1 MSQIIVEKNSR
12 IFKKGNKQFFYL
24 ADTCWSAFTNITLEE
39 WEYYLNLRRTQ
50 GFNVIQINILPQWD
64 ASGTELNYYPLP
76 CDDSF
81 PKIFKFTE
89 FNQKYFDRARHMCEM
104 AKEKGFELALVVL
117 WCNYVPNTWASK
129 MFSRISNNNIMPYDF
144 IDKYIEKVNETF
156 SDLNPIYVISGDT
169 DFDGEDTKEYYLKA
183 ANKLRKLAPDLLQ
196 TLHIRGRL
204 DVIPEEFIKLID
216 FYMYQ
221 SGHNAENPA
230 MPYLLAKNF
239 YEKYPVK
246 PIINSEPCYEQMG
259 YSRNMYGRF
268 YQFDVRRA
276 AWMSL
281 LSGACAG
288 VTYGAHGI
296 YSWHKIGKRFGLGIG
311 EGFDSP
317 NPWNDAVKY
326 PGAWDYG
333 YIKYML
339 DLYGIHELIPMD
351 KIMNSTDDIR
361 MASTKDEDK
370 ILIYVPVNT
379 NVRIN
384 KNLSSYDI
392 KIIDLVNKNVFIP
405 NVEVKDEKTTIYMHS
420 FERDAVIVMKKI
432 S

>member
-1 MSQIIVEKNSR
+1 MSQIKVEKNSR
-12 IFKKGNKQFFYL
+12 TLKKDGKHFFYL

-39 WEYYLNLRRTQ
+39 WEYYLNLRKYQ

-64 ASGTELNYYPLP
+64 ASETDLNVYPLP
-76 CDDSF
+76 YTEGKVK
-81 PKIFKFTE
+81 KIEFTE
-89 FNQKYFDRARHMCEM
+89 FNQEYFNSARHMCKM

-129 MFSRISNNNIMPYDF
+129 MFGDNIMPYDF
-144 IDKYIEKVNETF
+144 IEKYIEKVNETF
-156 SDLNPIYVISGDT
+156 SDLDPFYIISGDT
-169 DFDGEDTKEYYLKA
+169 DLDGEDTKKYYLKA
-183 ANKLRKLAPDLLQ
+183 SKELKRLAPDLLQ
-196 TLHIRGRL
+196 TLHIKGRL
-204 DVIPEEFIKLID
+204 DVIPQEFIDKID
-216 FYMYQ
+216 FYFYQ

-230 MPYLLAKNF
+230 MPYLLAESF

-296 YSWHKIGKRFGLGIG
+296 YSWHKIGKAFGLGIG
-311 EGFDSP
+311 EGFDNP

-333 YIKYML
+333 YIRYML
-339 DLYGIHELIPMD
+339 ELYGIDELVPMN
-351 KIMNSTDDIR
+351 KIKNSSSDIR
-361 MASTKDEDK
+361 MASTRNENK

-379 NVRIN
+379 NVKID
-384 KNLSSYDI
+384 KDLSGYDI
-392 KIIDLVNKNVFIP
+392 KVIDLVNKNICIP
-405 NVEVKDEKTTIYMHS
+405 NVKVENGETIVYMHN
-420 FERDAVIVMKKI
+420 FEQDVLIVMVR
-432 S
+432 

>member
-1 MSQIIVEKNSR
+1 MSQVIVEKDSR
-12 IFKKGNKQFFYL
+12 IFKKDGKHFFYL

-39 WEYYLNLRRTQ
+39 WEYYLNLRKKQ

-64 ASGTELNYYPLP
+64 ASGTDLNIYPLP
-76 CDDSF
+76 YKNGM
-81 PKIFKFTE
+81 PKIFEFTE
-89 FNQKYFDRARHMCEM
+89 FNNEYFNRTRHMCEM

-129 MFSRISNNNIMPYDF
+129 MFGNIMPYDF
-144 IDKYIEKVNETF
+144 IDKYVKKVHETF
-156 SDLNPIYVISGDT
+156 SDLNPIYIISGDT
-169 DFDGEDTKEYYLKA
+169 DFEGEDTKKYYLKA
-183 ANKLRKLAPDLLQ
+183 SRELKRLAPNLLQ
-196 TLHIRGRL
+196 TLHVRGLL
-204 DVIPEEFIKLID
+204 DIIPEEFIDSVD

-221 SGHNAENPA
+221 SGHNSENLA
-230 MPYLLAKNF
+230 MPYLLAKSF
-239 YEKYPVK
+239 YEKYPIK

-259 YSRNMYGRF
+259 YSGRKYGRF

-276 AWMSL
+276 AWMSI

-296 YSWHKIGKRFGLGIG
+296 YSWHKVEKKFEMEIG
-311 EGFDSP
+311 EWFDSP
-317 NPWNDAVKY
+317 NPWNDAIKY

-339 DLYGIHELIPMD
+339 DLYEIKELIPMN

-361 MASTKDEDK
+361 MASTKKEDK

-379 NVRIN
+379 KVKIS
-384 KNLSSYDI
+384 KDLSEYDI
-392 KIIDLVNKNVFIP
+392 KIIDLVSKNVCIP
-405 NVEVKDEKTTIYMHS
+405 NVEIKNGETTIYMHN
-420 FERDAVIVMKKI
+420 FEQDALIVIKK
-432 S
+432 

>member
-12 IFKKGNKQFFYL
+12 TFKKDGKHFFYL

-39 WEYYLNLRRTQ
+39 WEYYLNLRKYQ

-64 ASGTELNYYPLP
+64 ASETDLNFNPLP
-76 CDDSF
+76 YKDGKLKKF
-81 PKIFKFTE
+81 EFTE
-89 FNQKYFDRARHMCEM
+89 FNQEYFDRARYMCEM

-117 WCNYVPNTWASK
+117 WCNYVPDTWASK
-129 MFSRISNNNIMPYDF
+129 MFGNNIMPYDF
-144 IDKYIEKVNETF
+144 IEKYIGKVNETF
-156 SDLNPIYVISGDT
+156 SDLNPLYIISGDT
-169 DFDGEDTKEYYLKA
+169 DFDTEDTKKYYLKA
-183 ANKLRKLAPDLLQ
+183 SKELRRLAPKLLQ
-196 TLHIRGRL
+196 TLHIKGRL
-204 DVIPEEFIKLID
+204 DVIPEEFINMID
-216 FYMYQ
+216 FYFYQ

-230 MPYLLAKNF
+230 MPYLLAESF
-239 YEKYPVK
+239 CEKYPIK

-259 YSRNMYGRF
+259 YSRKMYGRF

-296 YSWHKIGKRFGLGIG
+296 YSWHKIGKTFGAGLG

-317 NPWNDAVKY
+317 NPWNDAIKY

-339 DLYGIHELIPMD
+339 ELYEIHELVPMN
-351 KIMNSTDDIR
+351 KIINSSDDIR
-361 MASTKDEDK
+361 MASTKNEDK
-370 ILIYVPVNT
+370 MLIYVPINT
-379 NVRIN
+379 NVKIN
-384 KNLSSYDI
+384 KDLSECDI
-392 KIIDLVNKNVFIP
+392 KIIDLVNKNVCSP
-405 NVEVKDEKTTIYMHS
+405 NVEVKSEETTIYMHN
-420 FERDAVIVMKKI
+420 FERDAVIVIKK
-432 S
+432 

>member
-1 MSQIIVEKNSR
+1 MSQITVEKNSR
-12 IFKKGNKQFFYL
+12 IFKKDGKYFFYL

-39 WEYYLNLRRTQ
+39 WEYYLNLRKYQ

-64 ASGTELNYYPLP
+64 ASGTDLNFYPLP
-76 CDDSF
+76 YNGMESKTF
-81 PKIFKFTE
+81 EFTE
-89 FNQKYFDRARHMCEM
+89 FNQEYFNRARHMCKI

-117 WCNYVPNTWASK
+117 WCNYVPGTWASK
-129 MFSRISNNNIMPYDF
+129 IFGNNIMPYDF
-144 IDKYIEKVNETF
+144 VDKYVEKVHETF
-156 SDLNPIYVISGDT
+156 SDLDPIYVISGDT
-169 DFDGEDTKEYYLKA
+169 DLDGEDIEKYYLKV

-196 TLHIRGRL
+196 TLHIKGRL
-204 DVIPEEFIKLID
+204 DVIPKKFIDVMD

-221 SGHNAENPA
+221 SGHNAQNPA
-230 MPYLLAKNF
+230 MPYLLAETF
-239 YEKYPVK
+239 YKKYPVK

-296 YSWHKIGKRFGLGIG
+296 YSWHKIGKTFGLRLG

-333 YIKYML
+333 YIKYLL
-339 DLYGIHELIPMD
+339 DLYRIHELVPMY
-351 KIMNSTDDIR
+351 KIKNSSSDIR
-361 MASTKDEDK
+361 MASTKNEEK

-379 NVRIN
+379 NVKID
-384 KNLSSYDI
+384 KDLSRYDI
-392 KIIDLVNKNVFIP
+392 KVIDLVNKNICIP
-405 NVEVKDEKTTIYMHS
+405 NMEVQDGETTVYMHN
-420 FERDAVIVMKKI
+420 FEQDVLIIAI

>member
-1 MSQIIVEKNSR
+1 MTRITIEKNSR
-12 IFKKGNKQFFYL
+12 IFKKNGNPFFYL

-39 WEYYLNLRRTQ
+39 WEYYLNLRKYQ

-64 ASGTELNYYPLP
+64 ASGNDLNCYPLP
-76 CDDSF
+76 TDDGKTF
-81 PKIFKFTE
+81 EFTT
-89 FNQKYFDRARHMCEM
+89 FNQEYFNRARYMCEM

-129 MFSRISNNNIMPYDF
+129 MFNNNIMPYDF
-144 IDKYIEKVNETF
+144 ISNYIKKVHETF

-169 DFDGEDTKEYYLKA
+169 DLDTEETKEYYLKA
-183 ANKLRKLAPDLLQ
+183 SKELRDLAPNSLQ
-196 TLHIRGRL
+196 TLHIKGRL
-204 DVIPEEFIKLID
+204 DVIPKEFIDFID

-230 MPYLLAKNF
+230 MPYLLAESF
-239 YEKYPVK
+239 YTKYPIK

-259 YSRNMYGRF
+259 YSRNMYGLF

-276 AWMSL
+276 AWMSI

-296 YSWHKIGKRFGLGIG
+296 YSWHKIGKAFGSGLG

-317 NPWNDAVKY
+317 NAWNDAIKY

-339 DLYGIHELIPMD
+339 DIYDIHELVPIN
-351 KIMNSTDDIR
+351 KILNSSKDIR
-361 MASTKDEDK
+361 MASTKNQDK
-370 ILIYVPVNT
+370 ILIYVPINT
-379 NVRIN
+379 NVKIDE
-384 KNLSSYDI
+384 NLSEYDI
-392 KIIDLVNKNVFIP
+392 KTIDLTNKNVCDP
-405 NVEVKDEKTTIYMHS
+405 NVKVIDGKTTIYMHN
-420 FERDAVIVMKKI
+420 FERDAVIVIKKL
-432 S
+432 